1 MKTVQLGKHGPV
13 VSAICLGSMTWGRQ
27 NTEHQ
32 GHQQLDYATERGV
45 NFIDTAELYPVNL
58 SKPETA
64 GVTETIIGN
73 WLHSRGGRDKKV
85 IATKATGFGQI
96 GIRGGAQ
103 LTGKIL
109 HSTVDASLRRLKTD
123 YIDIYQLHVPNRPGY
138 HFRGIWD
145 FQPVNNREA
154 ILEDMADCLSALAD
168 LQQAGKIRHFG
179 LSNETCWGMSQWLRL
194 ADQGLGPRP
203 ITLQNEYSLLC
214 RYFDADLAE
223 LAVNEDIA
231 LLAYSPQAQGLLS
244 GKHTAETIPEHSR
257 RNVNI
262 GLGGRCTP
270 NVWPAIDAYLQ
281 IAREVDV
288 NPVTLAIAFV
298 MSRYFTAVPIV
309 GASMV
314 EQLQPSLDAASFSI
328 TETLAKKIADVYKQ
342 HPMPF

>member
-1 MKTVQLGKHGPV
+1 MKTLQLGTHGPV

-27 NTEHQ
+27 NSEQ
-32 GHQQLDYATERGV
+32 QAHQQLDYASERGV

-58 SKPETA
+58 VKPETA

-73 WLHSRGGRDKKV
+73 WLTRRGGRDRKV

-96 GIRGGAQ
+96 GIRDGAP

-109 HSTVDASLRRLKTD
+109 RSTVEASLKRLQTD

-138 HFRGIWD
+138 HFRAIWN
-145 FQPVNNREA
+145 FQPANNREA
-154 ILEDMADCLSALAD
+154 ILDNMADCLHALAE

-179 LSNETCWGMSQWLRL
+179 LSNESCWGMSQWLRL

-203 ITLQNEYSLLC
+203 VTLQNEYSLLC

-223 LAVNEDIA
+223 LAVNEGIA
-231 LLAYSPQAQGLLS
+231 LLAYSPSAQGLLS
-244 GKHTAETIPEHSR
+244 GKHSAEFIPEDSR

-262 GLGGRCTP
+262 DLGGRCTP
-270 NVWPAIDAYLQ
+270 NVWPAIEAYLQ
-281 IAREVDV
+281 IAREADV
-288 NPVTLAIAFV
+288 HPVTLAIAFV
-298 MSRYFTAVPIV
+298 MSRYFPAVPIV
-309 GASMV
+309 GASAV
-314 EQLQPSLDAASFSI
+314 EQLQPALDAASTVITESI
-328 TETLAKKIADVYKQ
+328 TQRIADAYKL

>member
-1 MKTVQLGKHGPV
+1 MKTLQLGTRGPV

-27 NTEHQ
+27 NSEQ
-32 GHQQLDYATERGV
+32 QAHQQLDYASERGV

-58 SKPETA
+58 VKPETA

-73 WLHSRGGRDKKV
+73 WLFRQGGRDKIV

-96 GIRGGAQ
+96 GLRNGAP

-109 HSTVDASLRRLKTD
+109 SSTVEASLKRLQTD

-138 HFRGIWD
+138 HFRGIWN
-145 FQPVNNREA
+145 FQPQNNREA
-154 ILEDMADCLSALAD
+154 ILENMADCLQALAD

-179 LSNETCWGMSQWLRL
+179 LSNESCWGMSQWLRL

-203 ITLQNEYSLLC
+203 VTIQNEYSLLC

-223 LAVNEDIA
+223 LAVNEGIS
-231 LLAYSPQAQGLLS
+231 LLAYSPSAQGLLS
-244 GKHTAETIPEHSR
+244 GKHTAGIIPAHSR

-270 NVWPAIDAYLQ
+270 SVWPAIDAYVQ
-281 IAREVDV
+281 IAREAEVH
-288 NPVTLAIAFV
+288 PVTLAIAFV

-309 GASMV
+309 GASAV
-314 EQLQPSLDAASFSI
+314 EQLYPSLDAASFVI
-328 TETLAKKIADVYKQ
+328 TDSLARRIADVYKTY
-342 HPMPF
+342 PMPF

>member
-1 MKTVQLGKHGPV
+1 MKTIKLGAQGPE

-27 NTEHQ
+27 NTEQQ
-32 GHQQLDYATERGV
+32 GHQQWDYATERGV

-58 SKPETA
+58 AKPETA

-73 WLHSRGGRDKKV
+73 WLQRRGGRDKKV
-85 IATKATGFGQI
+85 IATKAAGFGQI
-96 GIRGGAQ
+96 GTRNGAP
-103 LTGKIL
+103 LNGKIL
-109 HSTVDASLRRLKTD
+109 RSTVEASLKRLQTD

-138 HFRGIWD
+138 HFRGIWN
-145 FQPVNNREA
+145 FQPVNNRQA
-154 ILEDMADCLSALAD
+154 IIENMADCLQTLAE

-179 LSNETCWGMSQWLRL
+179 LSNESCWGMSQWLHL

-223 LAVNEDIA
+223 LAVNEGIT
-231 LLAYSPQAQGLLS
+231 LLAYSPSAQGLLS
-244 GKHTAETIPEHSR
+244 GKHSADHIPASSR

-270 NVWPAIDAYLQ
+270 NVWPAIDAYLH
-281 IAREVDV
+281 IAREADV
-288 NPVTLAIAFV
+288 HPITLAIAFV
-298 MSRYFTAVPIV
+298 MSRYYPAVPIV
-309 GASMV
+309 GASAV
-314 EQLQPSLDAASFSI
+314 EQLVPSLDAASFVIS
-328 TETLAKKIADVYKQ
+328 EPLAKRIADAYKA